1 MSHSPEKNS
10 WKRLIIN
17 IAIDVFLLLIVI
29 ILIFNIKSCYQ
40 QRDAKEHYNQ
50 LIISLKNN
58 DYAKAKEEFN
68 YFHEHKQKNY
78 ENVNLLERQ
87 FGIDELKRTYAALPE
102 NALDERLSACRSLYR
117 LEPNEKTHIN
127 CIKRLEEKIRVRKEE
142 IAFKEKSR
150 IMGADFKKSGQYK
163 TKPNS
168 IGATSKI
175 LLRRAI
181 KVLSQGDKTAF
192 EKFLRDNQSNIFILK
207 GGDEV
212 FLERMEGEYVK
223 VRAKGST
230 VSFWTSRTALK
241 NPK

>member
-1 MSHSPEKNS
+1 MSHSPDKHS

-17 IAIDVFLLLIVI
+17 IAVDVFLLLIVI
-29 ILIFNIKSCYQ
+29 ILIVNVKSCYQ
-40 QRDAKEHYNQ
+40 SRDVKEHYNQ
-50 LIISLKNN
+50 LLISLKNN
-58 DYAKAKEEFN
+58 DYANAKEEFR
-68 YFHEHKQKNY
+68 YFREHKQANY
-78 ENVNLLERQ
+78 EDVNLLEKK
-87 FGIDELKRTYAALPE
+87 FDIEELKRTYAALPE
-102 NALDERLSACRSLYR
+102 NAMDERLSVCRSLYR

-127 CIKRLEEKIRVRKEE
+127 CIKSLEEKIRVRKEE
-142 IAFKEKSR
+142 IAFKEKSK

-168 IGATSKI
+168 VGATSKS

-181 KVLSQGDKTAF
+181 KVLSQGDKAAF
-192 EKFLRDNQSNIFILK
+192 EKFLRDNQPNIFILK

-230 VSFWTSRTALK
+230 VSFWTSRNALNNHK
-241 NPK
+241 